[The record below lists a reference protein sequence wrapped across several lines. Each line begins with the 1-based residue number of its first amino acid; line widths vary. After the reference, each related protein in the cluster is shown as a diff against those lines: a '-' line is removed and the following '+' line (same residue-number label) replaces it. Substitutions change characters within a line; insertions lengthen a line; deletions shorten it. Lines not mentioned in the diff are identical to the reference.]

1 MTFWNKLMVAAPVA
15 AALTFG
21 FTPTADACGG
31 CFVPPEENTVVTGH
45 RMILSVGMEQSTL
58 YDQIEYDG
66 DPAEFAWVLPTRGL
80 VEVGISSDLVF
91 NQLGFDTGVTVLPP
105 PLECPSYNCG
115 DELSAAGEDG
125 FGATGAGGANGG
137 GVNVIAQ
144 EVVGP
149 YETVQ
154 LEATDPDALNDWLDS
169 HGYQIPDEIQPI
181 IDDYLA
187 EGFNFLAMRL
197 VPGVGV
203 DKMSP
208 VRITTPGAQA
218 ALPLRMVAAGTG
230 ATTTVTLWVIGEGR
244 YQPQNFPSFSIE
256 ADNVVWNYGT
266 NDSNYAELRQ
276 GAYDA
281 SNGFAWQTESSFKY
295 SPEAFTSNI
304 VNVVSFNG
312 PEQSGYDDGSGD
324 WQQAEEAAYEDMD
337 TLFAGLNS
345 DDVWVTRMRAELS
358 RAALVQDLAV
368 EAAEE
373 QENLSPVIQTTKWV
387 GTQPACPPPP
397 ECYDG
402 GNGSDDGLFPG
413 GGSGEGCAVSDS
425 DDGRFDDSSLISA
438 ALVGLGLAFAR
449 RRRRRRN

>member
-1 MTFWNKLMVAAPVA
+1 MTSWDKLMVAAPVA

-21 FTPTADACGG
+21 FTRTADACGG
-31 CFVPPEENTVVTGH
+31 CFVPPEESTVVTGH

-58 YDQIEYDG
+58 YDQIEYSG

-91 NQLGFDTGVTVLPP
+91 NQLGFDTTVQVLPP
-105 PLECPSYNCG
+105 PLDCPSYSCG
-115 DELSAAGEDG
+115 DALGGAEEDNFG
-125 FGATGAGGANGG
+125 GTGSGGATDG

-144 EVVGP
+144 QVVGP
-149 YETVQ
+149 YETIQ
-154 LEATDPDALNDWLDS
+154 LEATDPNALNDWLDS
-169 HGYQIPDEIQPI
+169 HGYNIPEDIQPI

-244 YQPQNFPSFSIE
+244 YQPQNFPSFTIQPE
-256 ADNVVWNYGT
+256 NVIWDYGT

-281 SNGFAWQTESSFKY
+281 SNGFAWQTEASFEY
-295 SPEAFTSNI
+295 DPNVFTNNI
-304 VNVVSFNG
+304 LNVVSFNG

-337 TLFAGLNS
+337 TLFAGMSTN
-345 DDVWVTRMRAELS
+345 DVWVTRLRAELS
-358 RAALVQDLAV
+358 REALSSDLAV
-368 EAAEE
+368 EAAED
-373 QENLSPVIQTTKWV
+373 QETVSSVIQTTRWV

-402 GNGSDDGLFPG
+402 GAGDDLFPG
-413 GGSGEGCAVSDS
+413 GDGDGCAVAESEN
-425 DDGRFDDSSLISA
+425 GRFDDSSLISV
-438 ALVGLGLAFAR
+438 ALVGLGLFFAR
-449 RRRRRRN
+449 RRGRRK

>member
-1 MTFWNKLMVAAPVA
+1 MMFWQKMMVAAPVA

-21 FTPTADACGG
+21 WAPEADACGG
-31 CFVPPEENTVVTGH
+31 CFVPPEESTVVTGH
-45 RMILSVGMEQSTL
+45 RMILSVGMDQSTL
-58 YDQIEYDG
+58 YDQIEYTG
-66 DPAEFAWVLPTRGL
+66 DPAEFAWVLPIKGQ
-80 VEVGISSDLVF
+80 VDIGVSSDLVF
-91 NQLGFDTGVTVLPP
+91 NQLGFDTTVQVLPP
-105 PLECPSYNCG
+105 PLDCPSYSCG
-115 DELSAAGEDG
+115 DKFSAEDAG
-125 FGATGAGGANGG
+125 GATGSGGGASNG

-154 LEATDPDALNDWLDS
+154 LEATDPNALNDWLTS
-169 HGYQIPDEIQPI
+169 HGYSIPAEIQPI

-187 EGFNFLAMRL
+187 EGFNFLAMKL

-244 YQPQNFPSFSIE
+244 YQPQNFPSFEIKP
-256 ADNVVWNYGT
+256 DNVVWDYST

-281 SNGFAWQTESSFKY
+281 SNGFAWQTESAFPYNPSSFKN
-295 SPEAFTSNI
+295 NI
-304 VNVVSFNG
+304 YNVVDFNG
-312 PEQSGYDDGSGD
+312 PEQSGYDDGTGD
-324 WQQAEEAAYEDMD
+324 WEQAQTAATEDME
-337 TLFAGLNS
+337 TLFAGMS
-345 DDVWVTRMRAELS
+345 ESDVWVTRIRAELS
-358 RAALVQDLAV
+358 RDAFSSDLNV
-368 EAAEE
+368 EANDS
-373 QENLSPVIQTTKWV
+373 QSQVSPVIQTTKWV

-397 ECYDG
+397 DCYDG
-402 GNGSDDGLFPG
+402 GSGDGDLFPN
-413 GGSGEGCAVSDS
+413 GGSGEGCAVVESDQ
-425 DDGRFDDSSLISA
+425 GRFDDSSLITA
-438 ALVGLGLAFAR
+438 GLIGLGLVAAR